1 MKRLLALSLLGSYL
15 LTGSNQAIADENYIF
30 TYNDTTCL
38 NELYKVTTNGESQSF
53 SLITTKN
60 ADVVDMRDGWFDASQ
75 NKFYFQE
82 YSSSNPTTNFQVYN
96 LNNSSWST
104 QAITNTN
111 DPYPHHNQ
119 IATYNRA
126 TITTNAS
133 NISSNDT
140 DIATNASNIST
151 KDTHIATLAS

>member
-30 TYNDTTCL
+30 TYNDTTGL
-38 NELYKVTTNGESQSF
+38 NELYKVTTDGESQSF

-82 YSSSNPTTNFQVYN
+82 YSSSSPTTNFQVYN

-104 QAITNTN
+104 QAITHTD
-111 DPYPHHNQ
+111 DPSPHHNQ
-119 IATYNRA
+119 IATTNRT

-133 NISSNDT
+133 NIFSNDT
-140 DIATNASNIST
+140 DIASNSSNISSLSLI
-151 KDTHIATLAS
+151 HI

>member
-1 MKRLLALSLLGSYL
+1 MKRLLALSFLGSSL
-15 LTGSNQAIADENYIF
+15 LIGSNTVKADENYIF
-30 TYNDTTCL
+30 TYNNTTGL

-53 SLITTKN
+53 SLITTQD

-133 NISSNDT
+133 NISSNTT
-140 DIATNASNIST
+140 DIS
-151 KDTHIATLAS
+151 